1 MSRRSVYGV
10 GVSIVSALLVLGGLV
25 VTILWFSFRSS
36 VQRDTGRIRVD
47 GLDGEVSVRFDSAA
61 IPYIRAGTEHDL
73 FFGQGW
79 VFASQRLWQ
88 LELFRRTAQG
98 RLAELF
104 GEPALDADRFLRTLD
119 LWGLA
124 ERSLASATPEER
136 RILEAYAAGVN
147 AKITAWSGAWPPEFR
162 LLGIEPEPWT
172 PAASLAVGR
181 LMALDLA
188 TWKSELGRFR
198 AASLVPDGTFR
209 ELVPPYPDWGP
220 TISADPQGMPESLAL
235 TAAGE
240 RVAMPAPAAAGHE
253 SGSGRTRALAATRRR
268 DHDERWDPL
277 SVIGR
282 YSARSGSNAWAI
294 GGGRT
299 ADGSPILASDMHLQL
314 RAPSIWYVVAL
325 EARTSGYQAAGL
337 TLPGVPG
344 VVAGYNRDVA
354 WTYTNGM
361 VDDMDFVTEAVNL
374 DHSAYRHE
382 DAWTPFAT
390 REETIQVRGRDEP
403 VMHEV
408 RATVRGPVITDALA
422 PVGATLSL
430 LWTAST
436 PLSEIGGLMAM
447 NRAVD
452 AESLDTAIRGFSV
465 HQQNVVYATRAG
477 EIGFRLSGSVP
488 LRRADQRVTP
498 ADFTEDGAEWPGIWP
513 AEALPAARNP
523 EAGFIVSA
531 NNLQARELEGVLSVD
546 YPTPFRARR
555 ITDRIE
561 SRSDWDRESV
571 SLLQRDVYSLMA
583 ERALPTAIA
592 AAGRAGLDSARA
604 LLEAWDLD
612 VSTDS
617 EAAALF
623 YAWLFRLRGLIAAD
637 EFGPEPAWA
646 VFPTGTLLALIEN
659 DGDSPWVDDA
669 TSPEAETFDGLSDR
683 ALRDAVQLTG
693 YRPWGDLHR
702 EVHRHPLG
710 YARWLNRVFA
720 FNVGSYPSPGGPN
733 TVRPDDY
740 GRWNRFDASSWTPPW
755 PNEYGPSERFIIELG
770 RTGNTGFFLLP
781 TGQSGNP
788 LSPHY
793 RDQAERWG
801 SGALIPVPLDSDLVR
816 ERTVRGLILEP
827 VRARN

>member
-1 MSRRSVYGV
+1 MTRRSVSRIGTST
-10 GVSIVSALLVLGGLV
+10 GSALLVLGGLAL
-25 VTILWFSFRSS
+25 TLAWFSFRSS
-36 VQRDTGRIRVD
+36 VQRDEGRIRVR

-61 IPYIRAGTEHDL
+61 IPHISATTEHDL

-88 LELFRRTAQG
+88 LELFRRTAEG

-104 GEPALDADRFLRTLD
+104 GEAALDADRFLRTLD

-124 ERSLASATPEER
+124 ERSLQAATPDER

-147 AKITAWSGAWPPEFR
+147 AKIARWIGAWPPEFR

-172 PAASLAVGR
+172 PAATLAVGR

-198 AASLVPDGTFR
+198 AEALVSDEKFR
-209 ELVPPYPDWGP
+209 ELVPPYPVWGP
-220 TISADPQGMPESLAL
+220 TIAADSLGVPASLAL
-235 TAAGE
+235 TARG
-240 RVAMPAPAAAGHE
+240 
-253 SGSGRTRALAATRRR
+253 GRLATPGPLAARFDPGANAPSTAPSPANR
-268 DHDERWDPL
+268 DPRWDPL
-277 SVIGR
+277 SLIGR

-294 GGGRT
+294 AGSRT
-299 ADGSPILASDMHLQL
+299 AAGSPILASDMHLQL

-325 EARTSGYQAAGL
+325 EARSAGYQAAGL

-344 VVAGYNRDVA
+344 VVAGYNREVA

-361 VDDMDFVTEAVNL
+361 VDDMDFVSEAVNL

-382 DAWTPFAT
+382 DAWMPFAT
-390 REETIQVRGRDEP
+390 RPETILVRGRDDP
-403 VMHEV
+403 VIHDV
-408 RATVRGPVITDALA
+408 RSTVRGPVITDALA

-430 LWTAST
+430 LWTAAQ

-452 AESLDTAIRGFSV
+452 AESIDAAIRDFSV
-465 HQQNVVYATRAG
+465 HQQNVIYATRDG
-477 EIGFRLSGSVP
+477 SIGFRLSGTVP
-488 LRRADQRVTP
+488 LRRADRRFTP
-498 ADFTEDGAEWPGIWP
+498 ADFTEEGAEWPGFWS
-513 AEALPAARNP
+513 AAQLPATRDP

-531 NNLQARELEGVLSVD
+531 NNLQTRELEGVLSVD
-546 YPTPFRARR
+546 YPTPFRALRATRR
-555 ITDRIE
+555 LA
-561 SRSDWDRESV
+561 SRTDWDRESV

-583 ERALPTAIA
+583 ERALPTALA
-592 AAGRAGLDSARA
+592 TARRAGLDSAIA
-604 LLEAWDLD
+604 LLDAWDLEVD
-612 VSTDS
+612 TGSR
-617 EAAALF
+617 AAALF

-637 EFGPEPAWA
+637 EFGLTPAWS
-646 VFPTGTLLALIEN
+646 VFPTGALLHLIEN
-659 DGDSPWVDDA
+659 GGDSPWVDDM
-669 TSPEAETFDGLSDR
+669 TTPDLETFDELSER
-683 ALRDAVQLTG
+683 ALHDAVTLTG
-693 YRPWGDLHR
+693 NRTWGDLHR

-710 YARWLNRVFA
+710 YVRWLNRVFS

-740 GRWNRFDASSWTPPW
+740 GRWNLLDASSWTPPW
-755 PNEYGPSERFIIELG
+755 PNEYGPSERFIVEL
-770 RTGNTGFFLLP
+770 RQAGNAGFFLLP

-793 RDQAERWG
+793 RDQSERWG
-801 SGALIPVPLDSDLVR
+801 NSRLIPVPLEAELVR
-816 ERTVRGLILEP
+816 ERTVRRLILEP
-827 VRARN
+827 ARPRD